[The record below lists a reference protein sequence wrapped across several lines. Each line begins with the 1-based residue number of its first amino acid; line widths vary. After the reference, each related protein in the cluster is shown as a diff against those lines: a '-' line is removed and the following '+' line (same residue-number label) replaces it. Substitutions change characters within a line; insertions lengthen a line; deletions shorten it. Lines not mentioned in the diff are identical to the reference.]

1 MKTALAFLVVVAG
14 CTSSS
19 EEVPTTTFVNKEQ
32 HYRVELPQ
40 GWEANDAHG
49 LSQFS
54 SPKLGKHA
62 IVVRVADRPASL
74 GEGKPNNND
83 AIVDVTE
90 RVLKDLPKAKLSSRA
105 VINGSDTPGVL
116 FELTFAPHSARGR
129 YHRAH
134 ALLLGKSRL
143 CCAPS
148 MCLFVT

>member
-1 MKTALAFLVVVAG
+1 MTESLCLFGAELIAAQCSLFGSYTEVETGSRSA
-14 CTSSS
+14 SSVLTRRS
-19 EEVPTTTFVNKEQ
+19 AERRKGREMT
-32 HYRVELPQ
+32 
-40 GWEANDAHG
+40 
-49 LSQFS
+49 
-54 SPKLGKHA
+54 
-62 IVVRVADRPASL
+62 
-74 GEGKPNNND
+74 KP

-143 CCAPS
+143 YHVIYSAPDREAS
-148 MCLFVT
+148 RWDAYTAIVRSLNEEG